1 MSTPDLHTGTV
12 EWFDVERDLG
22 LASCDDGSL
31 PCTVHGRSA
40 RASGVPTLAVGDRV
54 GFRVRGEG
62 GHRTAYDLTRLS
74 SPRGRLGD
82 GGALPP
88 AA

>member
-54 GFRVRGEG
+54 VTSAQFLIDSE
-62 GHRTAYDLTRLS
+62 ARLAAS
-74 SPRGRLGD
+74 LGAMQSMPGMD
-82 GGALPP
+82 MSDTP
-88 AA
+88 

>member
-40 RASGVPTLAVGDRV
+40 RASGTACWTSSTTSTAITPDRSI
-54 GFRVRGEG
+54 RASMSG
-62 GHRTAYDLTRLS
+62 GNCDCMMVE
-74 SPRGRLGD
+74 D
-82 GGALPP
+82 
-88 AA
+88 